1 MKNRLTRLEDI
12 RTLIKNRRI
21 ESQEELLVHLQKE
34 GYTVTQ
40 ATLSRDLKL
49 LKVGKAADGSGG
61 YIYTLPEEKVQS
73 PEHLYAR
80 DFLRGYTSIQY
91 SGNMVVIKT
100 HSGHSNT
107 VAEALDRFNIDG
119 VLGTIAGDNCIFVCL
134 GEGVGGKDFLQNL
147 KEKIPE
153 VSE

>member
-1 MKNRLTRLEDI
+1 MKNRLTRLENI

-21 ESQEELLVHLQKE
+21 ESQEELLIHLQQE

-49 LKVGKAADGSGG
+49 LKVGKVADGSGG
-61 YIYTLPEEKVQS
+61 YMYTLSEEKTQS

-80 DFLRGYTSIQY
+80 DFLRGYTSIQC
-91 SGNMVVIKT
+91 SGNMAVIKT

-107 VAEALDRFNIDG
+107 VAEALDCFNIDG

-134 GEGVGGKDFLQNL
+134 SEGVSGKDFLHSL

-153 VSE
+153 LSE